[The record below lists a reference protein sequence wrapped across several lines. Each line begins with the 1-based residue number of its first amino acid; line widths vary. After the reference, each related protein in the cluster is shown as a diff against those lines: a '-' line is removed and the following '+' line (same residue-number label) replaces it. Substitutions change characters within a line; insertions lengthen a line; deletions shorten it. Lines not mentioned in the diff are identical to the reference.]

1 MKRMEIAPGVHLS
14 WDPAQKFNRCRVSIH
29 FALPAKRETAT
40 AHALLPLVM
49 ERGYADCPD
58 MTQLTKKLARLYGA
72 DLTVDARPM
81 GANHNLCVSVTGIKD
96 RFALEGEPLTQKY
109 AELALGTAFHPYFV
123 GETFDPE
130 AVNIEKQMLKKALE
144 DEVNEKRLYCQRQA
158 NREFFGDSPAGVRQ
172 EGYLEEVDGLTA
184 RQLTDAY
191 YEMLRAASIELIV
204 LGCGE
209 AQTEAVKNALLEELS
224 PRVEQYSID
233 ECFLDARGIGH
244 CMDLED
250 FGRQLRGHVLSGTGL
265 TIGVGFGATKTLA
278 KSAQWAS
285 KEWPQFSGVLAL
297 SPENPRRT
305 AKLLSLQP
313 VEEIWGVG
321 NRIAKKLHVMGITTA
336 LQLSLTNPT
345 FIRKN
350 FNVVLERTV
359 RELNGESCI
368 SLEEAPPPKQQIVCS
383 RSFGQRITT
392 YEEMRQA
399 VCQYAER
406 AAEKLRGERQYC
418 RHISTFIKTS
428 PFAVNEPYYGNVATE
443 KLNTPTR
450 DTRDIIAAAVRSLD
464 RIWLDGH
471 RYAKAGIMLND
482 FSPNGVAQ
490 LNLFDDVQPR
500 PHSDALMK
508 VLDGINH
515 SGLGKVWFA
524 GRGIAPD
531 WQMKREMLSPA
542 YTTRWKELPV
552 ARF

>member
-1 MKRMEIAPGVHLS
+1 MGIPWFQLKAMQFPERIVAFS
-14 WDPAQKFNRCRVSIH
+14 SNY
-29 FALPAKRETAT
+29 AL
-40 AHALLPLVM
+40 
-49 ERGYADCPD
+49 YAD
-58 MTQLTKKLARLYGA
+58 MSARVMA
-72 DLTVDARPM
+72 
-81 GANHNLCVSVTGIKD
+81 H
-96 RFALEGEPLTQKY
+96 
-109 AELALGTAFHPYFV
+109 
-123 GETFDPE
+123 
-130 AVNIEKQMLKKALE
+130 
-144 DEVNEKRLYCQRQA
+144 
-158 NREFFGDSPAGVRQ
+158 
-172 EGYLEEVDGLTA
+172 
-184 RQLTDAY
+184 
-191 YEMLRAASIELIV
+191 
-204 LGCGE
+204 
-209 AQTEAVKNALLEELS
+209 LEELA

-233 ECFLDARGIGH
+233 EMFLDIRGIDR
-244 CMDLED
+244 CINFED
-250 FGRQLRGHVLSGTGL
+250 FGRQLREHVRSGTGL
-265 TIGVGFGATKTLA
+265 TIGVGMGPTKTLA

-285 KEWPQFSGVLAL
+285 KEWKHFRGVLAL

-321 NRIAKKLHVMGITTA
+321 NRIAKKLKVMGITTA

-345 FIRKN
+345 FIRRN

-418 RHISTFIKTS
+418 RHISTFIKSS

-443 KLNTPTR
+443 KLIAPTR

-482 FSPNGVAQ
+482 FTPSGVAQ
-490 LNLFDDVQPR
+490 LNLFDGVQPR
-500 PHSDALMK
+500 PHSDELMK
-508 VLDGINH
+508 VVDGINH

-531 WQMKREMLSPA
+531 WQMKRDLLSPA
-542 YTTRWKELPV
+542 YTTRWADIPS
-552 ARF
+552 ARLC